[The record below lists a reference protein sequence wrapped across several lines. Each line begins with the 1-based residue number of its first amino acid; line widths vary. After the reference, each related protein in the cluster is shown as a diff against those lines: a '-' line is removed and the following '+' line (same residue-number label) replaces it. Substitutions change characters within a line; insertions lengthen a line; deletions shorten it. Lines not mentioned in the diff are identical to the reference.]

1 MNIDINLLP
10 EELRPKPLIDRRML
24 IVVVVVVALACASY
38 YVYSLKASVETE
50 VASVESRVEVTQRE
64 ATAMSSNPDALAML
78 TDISQ
83 KKAVYAELEVSG
95 KDYEQFAATKIEWGD
110 VVARVSARVPSY
122 VTIAVIAEGGGSDVE
137 VGGVATTYQ
146 RVAAYASSLESD
158 EAFSEVHTRDWD
170 ASSGEFVLIL
180 EVAERGAQ

>member
-10 EELRPKPLIDRRML
+10 EELRPKPLIDRRTL
-24 IVVVVVVALACASY
+24 VVVVMVVALACASY
-38 YVYSLKASVETE
+38 YVYQLKSTAETE

-83 KKAVYAELEVSG
+83 KKAVYAELEASG

-122 VTIAVIAEGGGSDVE
+122 VTIAVIAGGSDSDVE
-137 VGGVATTYQ
+137 VGGVATTYE
-146 RVAAYASSLESD
+146 RVAAYASSLEND

-170 ASSGEFVLIL
+170 ASTGEFVLIL
-180 EVAERGAQ
+180 DVAERGAQ